1 MTSNI
6 RNSSI
11 SRRAALRTLAVV
23 AGAGATVDFAV
34 SSAQAAKMSQQA
46 VAYQGSPK
54 GAQDCSACALFQ
66 APGSCK
72 SVDGAIS
79 PQGWCKIWV
88 KKG

>member
-1 MTSNI
+1 MTSTHPPLVT
-6 RNSSI
+6 
-11 SRRAALRTLAVV
+11 RRCALQTLVLA
-23 AGAGATVDFAV
+23 AGAGAAVEFAV
-34 SSAQAAKMSQQA
+34 SPAQAAKMGQQA
-46 VAYQGSPK
+46 VAYQSTPK
-54 GAQDCSACALFQ
+54 GANDCAGCALFE